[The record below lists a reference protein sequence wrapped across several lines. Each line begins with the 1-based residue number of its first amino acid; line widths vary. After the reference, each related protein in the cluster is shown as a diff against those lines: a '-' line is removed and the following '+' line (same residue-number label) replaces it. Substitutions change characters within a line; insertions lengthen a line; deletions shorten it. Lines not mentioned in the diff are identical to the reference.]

1 MFENRRIAGLFANS
15 LRMQGKKCRDPFGFR
30 DFLTQHP
37 PLFLDVPTMEN
48 PFAGAEGQFFIDC
61 VAIYK
66 KLFD

>member
-1 MFENRRIAGLFANS
+1 
-15 LRMQGKKCRDPFGFR
+15 MQGKKCRDPFGFR